1 MYAMKLVIILL
12 SCIFVGKAFSQ
23 GKNLIFEIDRQYIFA
38 DTTGKVFFD
47 QRFDGIEQVT
57 PTEYIVKT
65 SKQKFGVVKGNSYIF
80 PCEYDRI
87 IEMKPSYGFHLYDLK
102 REGKN
107 ALATANGV
115 IHTGFD
121 YESVFE
127 YSLHNTS
134 QNKGINND
142 GFFFGLRS
150 NNKNQLM
157 YVSKSNKSV
166 LLNQEPVDGIEDA
179 YGMFVFKKG
188 KQEAMFEFVP
198 ETISLKT
205 IHPYADQSFGLLYDM
220 YVVWEQ
226 KTRLTKE
233 YSYKHKLLR
242 TSKTPTVY
250 ENSGMESN
258 QEIYDDVRVG
268 MESPAIDLENERK
281 RLKGGFSQNVFQ
293 AFQVKELH
301 FSSMNEVL
309 KFHAEFK
316 IAGEKGDWFLE
327 TRYLHQNK
335 RNGLKDT
342 ILRVACDEVLMV
354 DFKTRLLITR
364 KGKLYGAIDSRGNEI
379 FAPQFL
385 SLERL
390 RGERG
395 EDWLLMKDGSE
406 STLYFYDAAYK
417 KVHKVLIGKSK
428 DQFEFHTDYIKVTR
442 PEGKKKS
449 KSKLVHWIPPV
460 MGGKHIIFDKN
471 EFYDSITACELFP
484 YFLNTSKEGQKGI
497 MNSFGTAVIP
507 CIYDSVCL
515 NAYFFPRMSEYSE
528 IREYRVLQPIFSAFM
543 NGKQQIY
550 HPTKNEYSSSLLR
563 SFVGGVSLSSS
574 AKISDDGLFV
584 IENLG
589 NKLVDIY
596 SIEGEKLS
604 REPVLLNNDNLKLAS
619 FTKNYWYIR
628 GKTAQNKD
636 VLMGQNEAWF
646 VLPDK

>member
-1 MYAMKLVIILL
+1 MKLVILLL
-12 SCIFVGKAFSQ
+12 SCLFVGKAFSQ
-23 GKNLIFEIDRQYIFA
+23 GKNLLFEIDRQYIFA

-47 QRFDGIEQVT
+47 QRFNGIQNVI
-57 PTEYIVKT
+57 PGEYIVET
-65 SKQKFGVVKGNSYIF
+65 SHKKFRVVKDHSYVF
-80 PCEYDRI
+80 PFEFDYI
-87 IEMKPSYGFHLYDLK
+87 SVMKPTYHFHLYALRQGEK
-102 REGKN
+102 S
-107 ALATANGV
+107 ALATTDGV

-150 NNKNQLM
+150 NSKNQLM

-166 LLNQEPVDGIEDA
+166 LLNQEPVDEIEDA

-233 YSYKHKLLR
+233 YSYKHKLLY
-242 TSKTPTVY
+242 TSKVPTVY

-258 QEIYDDVRVG
+258 QELSDVSAGVEI
-268 MESPAIDLENERK
+268 MQEPVDLERERK
-281 RLKGGFSQNVFQ
+281 RLKGGFSENVFQ

-301 FSSMNEVL
+301 FSTMNEVL
-309 KFHAEFK
+309 KFQAEFK
-316 IAGEKGDWFLE
+316 IAGKKGDWLIE
-327 TRYLHQNK
+327 TRYMHTSK
-335 RNGLKDT
+335 RNRLKDT
-342 ILRVACDEVLMV
+342 ILRVAFDEVLMV
-354 DFKTRLLITR
+354 DFKTTLLITR

-390 RGERG
+390 RGENG

-417 KVHKVLIGKSK
+417 KVHEVLKGKSK
-428 DQFEFHTDYIKVTR
+428 DQFEFHTDYFIVTR

-460 MGGKHIIFDKN
+460 MGGNHIIFDKN

-484 YFLNTSKEGQKGI
+484 YFFNTSKGGQKGI
-497 MNSFGTAVIP
+497 MNSLGTAVIP

-515 NAYFFPRMSEYSE
+515 NAYFFTRMSEYRE

-550 HPTKNEYSSSLLR
+550 HPTNNEYSSSLLR
-563 SFVGGVSLSSS
+563 SFVGSVSLSPS
-574 AKISDDGLFV
+574 AQISDDGLFV
-584 IENLG
+584 IENRG
-589 NKLVDIY
+589 NNLVDIY
-596 SIEGEKLS
+596 SIDGEKLS
-604 REPVLLNNDNLKLAS
+604 REPVLLNHDNRKLAS
-619 FTKNYWYIR
+619 FNEKYWYVR

-636 VLMGQNEAWF
+636 VLMGQNGAWF